1 MTNNN
6 DLILSLPAD
15 TRFTQLLIDQEF
27 SGYNELLQR
36 VVVYVLL
43 HGTLDKELQLSGVD
57 LASLSGT
64 GTTGALQAVEQALRA
79 MENRITTKL
88 NEDVPEYDKN
98 NRIRTL
104 SLSLQTV
111 DQRFKLRVDIETEA
125 GNIFTGVAGING

>member
-15 TRFTQLLIDQEF
+15 TIFTQLLIDQEF
-27 SGYNELLQR
+27 SEYNELLQR